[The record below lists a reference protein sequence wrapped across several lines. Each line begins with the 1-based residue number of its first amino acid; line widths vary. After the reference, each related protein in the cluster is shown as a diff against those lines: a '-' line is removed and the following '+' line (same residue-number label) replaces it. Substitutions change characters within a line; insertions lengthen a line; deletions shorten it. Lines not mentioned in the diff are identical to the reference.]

1 MFRYR
6 NNSNMN
12 PDWRNQRWLHQETEK
27 ETEVDPRVIVGSL
40 GISDGQDHH
49 RGSTFAFN
57 NLINNVSM
65 EYSLYA
71 VRRSS
76 VLRFSKPFL
85 VEVIRHDPLVVRCLS
100 ESTSMENV
108 GTRMCVERRKRTT

>member
-1 MFRYR
+1 MWV
-6 NNSNMN
+6 
-12 PDWRNQRWLHQETEK
+12 PW
-27 ETEVDPRVIVGSL
+27 PL
-40 GISDGQDHH
+40 GDGQDHH

-76 VLRFSKPFL
+76 VLGFSKPFL
-85 VEVIRHDPLVVRCLS
+85 LEVIRHDPLVVRCLS

-108 GTRMCVERRKRTT
+108 GIMKWVECRRRTT